1 MKMENSV
8 IVYRSRREQMM
19 DEFWMSEDG
28 CTVGMI
34 LFLFL
39 LAALGA
45 AWLHK
50 NLRARRRGML

>member
-1 MKMENSV
+1 MENSV

-45 AWLHK
+45 AWLYE

>member
-1 MKMENSV
+1 MENSV

-19 DEFWMSEDG
+19 DEFWMSEEG
-28 CTVGMI
+28 YTVDMI

-45 AWLHK
+45 AWLYE

>member
-1 MKMENSV
+1 MENSV

-45 AWLHK
+45 ALLSE